1 MGQRVWKRQ
10 PLGGL
15 IGEGGSPLRM
25 MRLRECC
32 TSGSGMGTAG
42 LVGPL
47 MAYQTMV
54 QTQSPAWVL
63 VQIALMHFILP
74 AALTLGFSELFRR
87 LGWIRSGDMKLDL

>member
-1 MGQRVWKRQ
+1 
-10 PLGGL
+10 
-15 IGEGGSPLRM
+15 
-25 MRLRECC
+25 
-32 TSGSGMGTAG
+32 
-42 LVGPL
+42 